1 MLYCFKHD
9 NIAID
14 KHKLRMNNKISLRK
28 RNFLKRN
35 LNINKKWKEITY
47 F

>member
-14 KHKLRMNNKISLRK
+14 KHKLRMNNKILLGK
-28 RNFLKRN
+28 WNFLKRN
-35 LNINKKWKEITY
+35 LNINKKWKEITC